1 MKISLLQQVY
11 KDVLAGIPLARE
23 SHHYSCLISLGVEQP
38 PEGDESCHQK
48 HLPSTAGGV
57 GSHQDTDM
65 SDVVP
70 ATDDLSNSFAKM
82 SSSFCPREVMLLQL
96 TLIRMMVAKA
106 ESQQIELHVRK
117 KYCEIFV
124 LLLKEA
130 KIDSQLIHLLGCDDR
145 LLSHVASQTLAALV
159 YFQLKEEDALNVP
172 WLSFTLTSLLGFP
185 GSARV
190 PACLWTLAAILKETL
205 KDALEAAAGILKKLL
220 APLDAVLEGFYNS
233 ILLHH
238 FDSHHYTSPYSEATN
253 NLISFID
260 LLEALVASRIELEL
274 PLRCQRILFLK
285 ASYVLNVISSSIPY
299 VIKKK
304 FILLLKKCVLYK
316 SREDAKSGSVF
327 LGTPSLCEDML
338 ALSNTVLQVVNL
350 TWLNQIPLS
359 GKSSSFGSSE
369 AAPGHDS
376 QSGSDQT
383 VLRALSLVVLKALEF
398 KIHNAA
404 TEAEIKGDFESS
416 MSQLLMFWR
425 SHVKPSPQSHPVV
438 HHCEWLSLVFMEQD
452 DDMWEAAKALL
463 LIYLKFDRL
472 RCDAADNLSQKEE
485 ESWKFL
491 VHAGGYNPHC
501 IFLFFLE
508 KIAFDSTVLLD
519 FLISSETCFLEYLV
533 RYLKLLGK
541 EWHQFVD
548 VCNHFDTRHSTFHTV
563 CSHREKPSCVTG
575 ESLQNAVCEA
585 QPQAPRSLAPPHEWP
600 VFTAQ
605 QGDNETAEWNR
616 SDSLAATDSASLPGS
631 LQSLVNYD
639 SSEDSEV
646 ESDGKECLV
655 NTKRLPSNNEGEHS
669 NFRLLKAKHCG
680 GAEMIVSMAYILK
693 TLNSW
698 FWWENIWMPINCT
711 WADFVDRDG
720 LVFPKPHQLYATIP
734 YAFVLLIIRFFS
746 ERYIAIPLAKAL
758 GIKNVRR
765 VKPQPNPVLE
775 SYFRECSRHP
785 SQKPWFYDIWQTWVG
800 YPFQDFKA
808 HVVHHLAAIGLMSGS
823 WCGNY
828 VRLGTLVIF
837 VHDTADFWLEDLK
850 DDRSDEEE
858 EDSVTD
864 TEEESTKSGNKNS
877 SGSSKHLLSSSHH

>member
-1 MKISLLQQVY
+1 MKITLLQQVY
-11 KDVLAGIPLARE
+11 QDVLAGVPLARE
-23 SHHYSCLISLGVEQP
+23 SLHYSSLINLGVEQP
-38 PEGDESCHQK
+38 PGGDESCHQK

-70 ATDDLSNSFAKM
+70 ATDDLSSSFANL

-96 TLIRMMVAKA
+96 TLIKMMVTKA
-106 ESQQIELHVRK
+106 ESQETELHMRQ

-130 KIDSQLIHLLGCDDR
+130 KIDSKLIRLLGCDDR
-145 LLSHVASQTLAALV
+145 LLSHMASQSLASLV

-172 WLSFTLTSLLGFP
+172 WLSFSLNTLLGFP

-190 PACLWTLAAILKETL
+190 ADCLWTLAAILKETL
-205 KDALEAAAGILKKLL
+205 KDVLEPRAGVLKKLL
-220 APLDAVLEGFYNS
+220 APLDAVLEGFYNT

-253 NLISFID
+253 NLISFVD
-260 LLEALVASRIELEL
+260 LLEALLASRIELEL

-316 SREDAKSGSVF
+316 SREDARSGSLF
-327 LGTPSLCEDML
+327 LGNPSLCEDML
-338 ALSNTVLQVVNL
+338 ALSNAILQVVNL
-350 TWLNQIPLS
+350 TWLNRIPLS
-359 GKSSSFGSSE
+359 GKSNYFGSSE

-376 QSGSDQT
+376 QGGFDQT

-398 KIHNAA
+398 KIHNSA

-472 RCDAADNLSQKEE
+472 RCDAADNVSQKEE

-491 VHAGGYNPHC
+491 VHA
-501 IFLFFLE
+501 E

-548 VCNHFDTRHSTFHTV
+548 VCNHFDTRHGTFHPV
-563 CSHREKPSCVTG
+563 CSVKPPHREKQSCVTG
-575 ESLQNAVCEA
+575 ESLQTAVREA
-585 QPQAPRSLAPPHEWP
+585 EPRSRMSSAPPHNCP

-605 QGDNETAEWNR
+605 QGDDEAAEWNQC
-616 SDSLAATDSASLPGS
+616 DSLTGPDSASLPGS

-655 NTKRLPSNNEGEHS
+655 NTKQLPSNNEGEVRRGETGYS
-669 NFRLLKAKHCG
+669 SRDDERNPRTSEVSPPKGARTSSCWACMASTDTMAPLRVMLFKSTKCLEELQEAISRLQKRNLFPYNPSALLK
-680 GAEMIVSMAYILK
+680 
-693 TLNSW
+693 
-698 FWWENIWMPINCT
+698 
-711 WADFVDRDG
+711 
-720 LVFPKPHQLYATIP
+720 
-734 YAFVLLIIRFFS
+734 
-746 ERYIAIPLAKAL
+746 
-758 GIKNVRR
+758 
-765 VKPQPNPVLE
+765 
-775 SYFRECSRHP
+775 
-785 SQKPWFYDIWQTWVG
+785 
-800 YPFQDFKA
+800 
-808 HVVHHLAAIGLMSGS
+808 
-823 WCGNY
+823 
-828 VRLGTLVIF
+828 
-837 VHDTADFWLEDLK
+837 
-850 DDRSDEEE
+850 
-858 EDSVTD
+858 
-864 TEEESTKSGNKNS
+864 
-877 SGSSKHLLSSSHH
+877 LLSHVEKM